1 MVYVLWNKNKEKINN
16 RFFIYCLIVA
26 ETILLAKHLCWWNS
40 HSLIYIFKNANKHI
54 KKTENTACAEYART
68 QCQFYTICMAYSSH
82 FSCINNG
89 EKKQIVPFNLRREK
103 NVSTAL
109 VRVLCRCECEWVCY
123 VTNNATFYS
132 HSFNIQYCTWL
143 FIYFII
149 FFFFGYAQVLL
160 FFQKK
165 KWQK

>member
-1 MVYVLWNKNKEKINN
+1 
-16 RFFIYCLIVA
+16 
-26 ETILLAKHLCWWNS
+26 
-40 HSLIYIFKNANKHI
+40 
-54 KKTENTACAEYART
+54 
-68 QCQFYTICMAYSSH
+68 MAYSSH

-149 FFFFGYAQVLL
+149 FFFLDMPKS
-160 FFQKK
+160 FFFSKK
-165 KWQK
+165 KSDKNKQHQNNRQKLRKIIWLQHVSCMTYIWILCTHTFFCFLFLSFFFAAG